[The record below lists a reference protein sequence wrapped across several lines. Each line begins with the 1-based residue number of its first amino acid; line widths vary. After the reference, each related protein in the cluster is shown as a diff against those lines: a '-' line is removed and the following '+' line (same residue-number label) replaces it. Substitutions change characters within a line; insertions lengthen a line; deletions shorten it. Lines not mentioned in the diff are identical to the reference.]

1 MKNLINP
8 FFTKEGDGNDV
19 LFLHGWGCDGSIFKS
34 SCKLLDGFRLT
45 FVDLWGFGNTPM
57 PDEFKSGGMSV
68 EDYADGVAGFICR
81 NDFKNLTVVGH
92 SFGGRIAVTLAA
104 KYPLLLKKLVL
115 VDAAGL
121 RKKSLKRWLKVRR
134 YKFLKRKAKRNE
146 KAKEKLALYGSS
158 DFKTLKDELRPTFF
172 KAINQSLDGFARRV
186 SVPTL
191 LVYGEKDSDTPLW
204 IAKRYRRLIKGSGLV
219 VIDGCGHFC
228 FLEKSKFF
236 AAVLKSFLE
245 S

>member
-1 MKNLINP
+1 M
-8 FFTKEGDGNDV
+8 
-19 LFLHGWGCDGSIFKS
+19 
-34 SCKLLDGFRLT
+34 
-45 FVDLWGFGNTPM
+45 
-57 PDEFKSGGMSV
+57 
-68 EDYADGVAGFICR
+68 
-81 NDFKNLTVVGH
+81 
-92 SFGGRIAVTLAA
+92 
-104 KYPLLLKKLVL
+104 
-115 VDAAGL
+115 
-121 RKKSLKRWLKVRR
+121 
-134 YKFLKRKAKRNE
+134 
-146 KAKEKLALYGSS
+146 S
-158 DFKTLKDELRPTFF
+158 DFEEIYIQYYEAVYQYVYSLCFNQEVAKDITSQTFF

-228 FLEKSKFF
+228 FLEKPKFF

>member
-1 MKNLINP
+1 M
-8 FFTKEGDGNDV
+8 
-19 LFLHGWGCDGSIFKS
+19 
-34 SCKLLDGFRLT
+34 
-45 FVDLWGFGNTPM
+45 
-57 PDEFKSGGMSV
+57 
-68 EDYADGVAGFICR
+68 
-81 NDFKNLTVVGH
+81 
-92 SFGGRIAVTLAA
+92 
-104 KYPLLLKKLVL
+104 L

-121 RKKSLKRWLKVRR
+121 RKKSLKRWLKVKR
-134 YKFLKRKAKRNE
+134 YKFFKRKAKRNE

-172 KAINQSLDGFARRV
+172 KAINQSLDGFARRI

-191 LVYGEKDSDTPLW
+191 LIYGEKDSDTPLW

-219 VIDGCGHFC
+219 VMDGCGHFC
-228 FLEKSKFF
+228 FLEKPKFF